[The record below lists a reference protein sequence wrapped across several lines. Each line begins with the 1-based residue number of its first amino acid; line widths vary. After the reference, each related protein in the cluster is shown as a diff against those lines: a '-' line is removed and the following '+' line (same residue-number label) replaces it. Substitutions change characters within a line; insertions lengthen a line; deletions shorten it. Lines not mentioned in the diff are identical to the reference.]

1 MIEFLAH
8 RGWWAHRRETNS
20 IQALL
25 KAVDAGYGIETDIRD
40 FDGRLVISH
49 DVADNDS
56 LPLTEFIDAL
66 LDRPHAL
73 AVSFAWNVKSD
84 GLHSLFSEA
93 LPSTFWDQSFVF
105 DMSVPDMRGYFAIG
119 SYVYTRLSEVE
130 MTPSFFG
137 ECQGVWLDAFDDE
150 WFTAR
155 TITDLRERGKSVC
168 VVSSELHGRRHAG
181 LWDMLRSIEDRRGL
195 MLCTDFPDE
204 AQAFFER

>member
-1 MIEFLAH
+1 
-8 RGWWAHRRETNS
+8 
-20 IQALL
+20 
-25 KAVDAGYGIETDIRD
+25 
-40 FDGRLVISH
+40 
-49 DVADNDS
+49 
-56 LPLTEFIDAL
+56 
-66 LDRPHAL
+66 
-73 AVSFAWNVKSD
+73 
-84 GLHSLFSEA
+84 
-93 LPSTFWDQSFVF
+93 
-105 DMSVPDMRGYFAIG
+105 MSVPDMRGYFAIG
-119 SYVYTRLSEVE
+119 SNVYTRLSEVE

-168 VVSSELHGRRHAG
+168 VVSSELHGRDHAG